1 MIHPGGVT
9 ERLPTS
15 GNRFDNSDEEA
26 REVGDVVG
34 KPRFGPVH
42 TVDSLAHVVPQR
54 APLLGR
60 IRPKRSSI
68 PGDPAPPPLAA
79 AATTRPRD
87 VAGQARTRE

>member
-34 KPRFGPVH
+34 KHRFGPVH
-42 TVDSLAHVVPQR
+42 TVESLAHVVPQR
-54 APLLGR
+54 VPLSGT
-60 IRPKRSSI
+60 
-68 PGDPAPPPLAA
+68 D
-79 AATTRPRD
+79 
-87 VAGQARTRE
+87 